1 MLEITTSEND
11 QTNKWVN
18 MFELMEITDIVE
30 SKLQD
35 KSHLHL
41 VYEKEL
47 LESESAKMI
56 FKPLADMF

>member
-1 MLEITTSEND
+1 MLEITTSEAV
-11 QTNKWVN
+11 QTNKWLN
-18 MFELMEITDIVE
+18 MFELMEITDIIE

-47 LESESAKMI
+47 LETETAK
-56 FKPLADMF
+56 